1 MWAIATWSKKIKIII
16 TVVLVLPTLVL
27 TSIIAL
33 VSIGEAKERARDA
46 VRERDMNQIVIAQ
59 EMYHR
64 MNDHYYQSVDYPSSI
79 PDVMV
84 ETPRDTSTKEP
95 YGWIDNTG
103 NDQKFCAYADL
114 EKGGFYAV
122 SNKGI
127 GEITIKP
134 LTLSD
139 CEKLPA
145 K

>member
-1 MWAIATWSKKIKIII
+1 MWAIATWSKKAKIII
-16 TVVLVLPTLVL
+16 TVVLVLPALVL

-33 VSIGEAKERARDA
+33 VSIGGAKERARDA
-46 VRERDMNQIVIAQ
+46 VRERDMDQIATAQ

-64 MNDHYYQSVDYPSSI
+64 TNDHYYQSVNYPSSI
-79 PDVMV
+79 RDVMV
-84 ETPRDTSTKEP
+84 ETPRDPSTEDL

-114 EKGGFYAV
+114 EKGGFYVV

-127 GEITIKP
+127 GEITTEP

-139 CEKLPA
+139 CEKLPG